1 MVMKKGVLKYY
12 PHLKKGWMAFVVI
25 KIVLLGNIQRHF
37 GEKNS
42 LPHPSTSVP
51 ILDSFSYFLVIL
63 MVTYV
68 THL

>member
-1 MVMKKGVLKYY
+1 MVMKKVVLKYY
-12 PHLKKGWMAFVVI
+12 PQPQKGWMAFVVI
-25 KIVLLGNIQRHF
+25 KIVLLGNIQKCF